1 MLVISGT
8 KQTIRTAMY
17 HLCSMYKPCQSNGNV
32 KLKKKVISKQMT
44 NRNSK
49 FPFTDQKYPQLFS
62 GTWRHPWH
70 MRDYSV
76 QQASRTLDTHWRC
89 LFLFL
94 ASGKMSCSDRVW
106 RRQSRVP
113 RYPGPATWRWL
124 SVWMANGAARHTDRA
139 WPQRRSRC
147 AFLFPFRPRSG
158 KCERTFCSHSDWCR
172 NKGYRKRLAGLSLRH
187 FVCEHNQES
196 STTAGHRSLRTLAVL
211 HTPPMVM
218 LN

>member
-1 MLVISGT
+1 
-8 KQTIRTAMY
+8 
-17 HLCSMYKPCQSNGNV
+17 
-32 KLKKKVISKQMT
+32 
-44 NRNSK
+44 
-49 FPFTDQKYPQLFS
+49 
-62 GTWRHPWH
+62 
-70 MRDYSV
+70 MRDYSA

-147 AFLFPFRPRSG
+147 AFPFPFHRRSNR
-158 KCERTFCSHSDWCR
+158 CERTFCNRSDWWR
-172 NKGYRKRLAGLSLRH
+172 NMGYRKRLVVRSPRH
-187 FVCEHNQES
+187 FVCQHNRKS
-196 STTAGHRSLRTLAVL
+196 STTADHRNLRTLVVL
-211 HTPPMVM
+211 RIP
-218 LN
+218 LNQPGLRSWESACSQ